1 MDNKIGLIVFKDD
14 VLLGIFDNE
23 KSLSLFLDGG
33 IQNNFFT
40 KESIRVEAYA
50 MNSCY
55 KYNEQTSINVK
66 NTVNQVTKM
75 NNVNTENTVKN
86 TVNNL
91 ENEDNV
97 RNKMMETL
105 EKNKIKKIL
114 EKKKEDLKNS
124 EDFIKIQQD
133 KIDLKHDI
141 NELKVKQKK
150 LKEEEISF
158 KNDVD
163 VYKQLLKELDKN
175 PEFVIPE
182 LFKDKFNLIIKLE
195 RANNLNFTDFKKEWD
210 IIKPKNN
217 YNLFTTTTYEDSF
230 KEKKQV
236 QFKEVELEI

>member
-14 VLLGIFDNE
+14 VLIGIFDNE
-23 KSLSLFLDGG
+23 KSLTLFLDGG

-40 KESIRVEAYA
+40 KESMRVEAYA

-55 KYNEQTSINVK
+55 KYNDQTSIYNI
-66 NTVNQVTKM
+66 
-75 NNVNTENTVKN
+75 NNVNIVNSVNSVKTTIN
-86 TVNNL
+86 KL

-97 RNKMMETL
+97 RNKMIEKL
-105 EKNKIKKIL
+105 EANKIKKIL

-141 NELKVKQKK
+141 NELKIKQKK

-158 KNDVD
+158 KNDVE
-163 VYKQLLKELDKN
+163 VYKQLTKELDKN

-195 RANNLNFTDFKKEWD
+195 RANNLTFIDFKKEWD